1 MSRRGR
7 VPTHTMLTS
16 SVRLATVIRIIRKPS
31 SVLTA
36 RRVHHQHHT
45 QARLLAGPSDAQ
57 QFGSAVQSLR
67 SVLPRRPCVRFPA
80 RGDCHP
86 FPQPAGS
93 CGHQYVF
100 LAVRHSCT
108 GDSRSTDGL
117 WAALG
122 RTRTAG
128 GIRFNQQPR
137 EHESAIERLW
147 RIVEAIGSARQLQ
160 RKKEFRFTPRR
171 CAIIPHR
178 VLARVAIRERDRR
191 CAVGKR
197 RLHPT
202 RAEDLR
208 GPL

>member
-137 EHESAIERLW
+137 EHESALAHCRGDRLSETASTEKGVPVYTSSV
-147 RIVEAIGSARQLQ
+147 R
-160 RKKEFRFTPRR
+160 
-171 CAIIPHR
+171 H
-178 VLARVAIRERDRR
+178 
-191 CAVGKR
+191 
-197 RLHPT
+197 HPPPSPGAS
-202 RAEDLR
+202 RHS
-208 GPL
+208 